1 MPYNMITIKPIE
13 KIISIATY
21 LTMGIAGL
29 IWFIIARIL
38 GKDLKYFLKY
48 NIMQSMVIAVIL
60 AIIKLV
66 LNIITPILWL
76 IPIVNYIAS
85 FLNLIFSVKIIRL
98 YFIGLSFTLF
108 ELFIFI
114 LLAYICTG
122 ILLGRIFYI
131 PFLTKLMNKAMRG
144 QH

>member
-1 MPYNMITIKPIE
+1 MSHNISTIKPIE

-38 GKDLKYFLKY
+38 GKDLRYFLKY

-60 AIIKLV
+60 AIIKLI

-114 LLAYICTG
+114 LLIYVCIG

-131 PFLTKLMNKAMRG
+131 PVLTKLMNKAMRG